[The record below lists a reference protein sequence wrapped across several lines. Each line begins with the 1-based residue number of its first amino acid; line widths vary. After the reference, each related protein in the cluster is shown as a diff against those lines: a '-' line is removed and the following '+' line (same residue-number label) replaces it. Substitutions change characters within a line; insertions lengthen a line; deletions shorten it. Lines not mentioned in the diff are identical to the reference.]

1 MSSNRCAFEFEIG
14 EDMGDP
20 SLSRDCPLDCKVYV
34 GNLGNSGNKTE
45 LERAFGYYGPLRSV
59 WVARNPPGFA
69 FVEFEDPRD
78 ATDAVRELDG
88 SHDEPTTTD
97 IPHEISDAVV
107 EKEQGNNLCNV
118 AAVACDTLTDLKSIT
133 EEDEDPQIL
142 ATRENENMSDERG
155 SETENAFEMTGQD
168 DARDHSVTQIIM
180 DVRDN
185 EKDGETITETIW
197 ISHQTAS
204 EVSAEKEE
212 KCREQVQYSSNISQ
226 THSPPQD
233 DAGKMPENDEVTND
247 KKETES
253 TASDDVT
260 SKSEE
265 MFSFEDSATDTGSH
279 TYQLFTQSPYKESYD
294 LHERVSEKSE
304 KKEIFFSVEAENAS
318 FDRGDMRS
326 EGTEGIKEMDAAPV
340 VILDVD
346 TKDSESENPEQNRA
360 LTEEQTDTSS
370 DTKLQV
376 SQVLDNV
383 STVIDSGLLFHDVID
398 VSSGERERV
407 PEKSDISSF
416 IPHDSQDFYKPTT
429 CHPESQENTGDPER
443 VAVGGDTDL
452 HLDIEAQNKT
462 FDLTSEAEGTE
473 KNMQD
478 ASVLA
483 REVEVIADTVTVES
497 NMTAE
502 LDFLQT
508 SPDVHVEALNLSEK
522 AEKEVSGET
531 DTILKQSDI
540 NIIPEDSHGEES
552 HSKSSPVIHKRKMG
566 STRRPLKGNKGRR
579 KEMEHHDENET
590 LDSEGMINIE
600 KETFSLEDE
609 PSPDESTL
617 QSLKDEVKEQEV
629 EISEENDVGPV
640 EESESALLQSSCSS
654 DLVSEESTT
663 ISICHVTES
672 QDLTKMNEE
681 SQENPG
687 DVERVQADLQS
698 KIDLQNETFDITTS
712 EVEGTEE
719 NIQDVSVTLVREVEV
734 IGDTVT
740 VESNLTTESD
750 FLQISPDAHVEA
762 LKVSEN
768 AVKEVSG
775 ETDTIL
781 EHSHISIIPAD
792 SHGEETHSKSSPK
805 VHKRKM
811 GSTRRPLRGKKGQR
825 QEHDEKEICSLGDEP
840 SPDEST
846 LRSSK
851 DEVKEQEVEISE
863 ENDVGPVE
871 GFESALLQ
879 SSCISDLVT
888 EESTA
893 ISICHV
899 TESQNL
905 IKMNEESQEN
915 AGAAERVPAEEEKD
929 LQLKIESQNKT
940 FDLTTSEA
948 EETEKNIQDVSVTL
962 VREVEVIG
970 DTVTV
975 ENNMTTESDF
985 LQSSLDAHV
994 EALKVS
1000 ENAVKEVSGE
1010 TDTIPEQSH
1019 ISIIPAD
1026 SHKEETHSKSSPVIH
1041 KRKMGSTRR
1050 PLKGNKGRR
1059 KEMEHHD
1066 ENETLDSEGM
1076 INIEKEKIDLED
1088 EPSPDESTLRSSK
1101 DEVKEQEVEIS
1112 EENDV
1117 GPVEGFE
1124 SALLQSSS
1132 SSDLVT
1138 EESTAISICHVTES
1152 QTLIKINEESQ
1163 ENAGAAE
1170 RVPAEEDKDLRVK
1183 IEGTEEN
1190 IQDVSVTL
1198 VSEVEVIGDTVT
1210 VENNMTTESDFLQT
1224 SLDAHMEALKLSEN
1238 AKKEASGETDT
1249 IPEQSH
1255 ISIIPEDSYGKEAHS
1270 KSSPVIHKRKMGSTR
1285 RPLKGNKGRRKEM
1298 EHHDENE
1305 TLDSEG
1311 MINVEKE
1318 TFSLEDEPSPD
1329 ESTLQS
1335 SKNGAEE
1342 QEVEIS
1348 EENDVGPVEGFKS
1361 ALLQSSCISDLVSEK
1376 STAISICHVTESQD
1390 LTKMNEE
1397 SQKNPEDV
1405 ERVQAEL
1412 QLKID
1417 LQNETFDITTSEVEG
1432 TEENIQDISV
1442 MLVREVEVIG
1452 DTVTVESN
1460 MTTESDFLQTS
1471 PDAHVEAL
1479 KVSENA
1485 EKEVSGETDTILE
1498 QSDISIIPAD
1508 SQREET
1514 HSKSSPKVHKRK
1526 MGSTRRPLKG
1536 NKGQRQEHDEKEICN
1551 LGDERSPDEST
1562 LQSSKDEVKEQEVE
1576 ISEENDV
1583 GPVEGFESALLQS
1596 SCISDLVTEESTAIS
1611 ICHVTESQ
1619 TLIKMNE
1626 ESQENAGAAE
1636 RVPAEEDKDLQL
1648 KIESQNKTFDLTTS
1662 EAEETEKNIQDVSVT
1677 LVREVEVIGDTVTVE
1692 NMTTESDFLQSSLDA
1707 HVEALKVSENAVKEV
1722 SGETDTIPEQSH
1734 ISIIPED
1741 SYGEEA
1747 HSKSS
1752 PVIHKRKMGSTR
1764 RPLKG
1769 NKGRRKEMEHHD
1781 ENETLDSEGMI
1792 NIEKEK
1798 IDLEDE
1804 PSPDESTLRSSKDE
1818 VKEQEVEISEE
1829 NDVGPVEGFKSALL
1843 QSSCISDLVTEEST
1857 AISICHVTESQT
1869 LIKINEESQE
1879 NAGDAE
1885 NVPAEEDKQLQIKIN
1900 PQKQTFDLTTSEAEG
1915 TEENIQDISITLV
1928 REVEVIAVIGDTVT
1942 VESNMTTESDFLQT
1956 SSDAN
1961 IEALKLSDNTEKEV
1975 SGETDTILEQSDI
1988 SIIPADSHREETHS
2002 KSSPV
2007 IHKRKMGST
2016 RRPLK
2021 GNKGR
2026 RKDHDEKEILEDE
2039 PCADLS
2045 GYTAVSICDIS
2056 ESQTL
2061 TKIHAGSQENT
2072 GDVEIVQAEEDKD
2085 LQLKI
2090 DSQNKTFDVT
2100 TSEAEGTEEN
2110 IHDVSVTLVREAE
2123 VFGDTVTVETNM
2135 PTESDAHIEALKV
2148 FENAEKEISRE
2159 TDKIPEQS
2167 DISIIPKDSHGEEAH
2182 SVDTLTLESN
2192 MTTESDFLQTSPDA
2206 HIEALQISENTE
2218 KEVSG
2223 EKDTIPEQCDISI
2236 IPADSHRQET
2246 HSKSSPVI
2254 HKRKMGS
2261 TRRPLRGKNE
2271 QRKEIEH
2278 RDENETFEFESVINV
2293 EKETFSLENE
2303 PSTYESTIQSSADK
2317 AKEQKIGIQEENDVG
2332 PVEGSESTDPQIL
2345 CSSDVVSE
2353 ETTAV
2358 SICHVTESQTITK
2371 MSEECQENAGEA
2383 ERVAAEEDKDIQ
2395 LKTDS
2400 QNKTFDLTTSETE
2413 ENVQDVGVMLVR
2425 EIEVTGDTDTVESKM
2440 TAEPDFL
2447 QTSPDAM
2454 EAVKVSENAEKVVS
2468 GETDTILEQS
2478 HINIIPADSHREE
2491 THSKSCP
2498 VIHKRKMGSTRRP
2511 LKGEKG
2517 QRKDH
2522 DEKEIFILEDEP
2534 NPNESRHTA
2543 VSICDISESQTL
2555 TKNYAGFQENTGEIA
2570 PAEGDTEPHIENKTC
2585 NLTAFEGEATKEN
2598 IFEAGVVGKD
2608 IEFIGDTVV
2617 VESNM
2622 TTESDD
2628 LIQNDT
2634 FTEAKLEALKVSD
2647 NAEHEVLEETD
2658 ATPKQSDTTIISED
2672 THGEEAH
2679 SKLHPV
2685 VHKRKMGSTRRPL
2698 RGKKGQRE
2706 EVEHQDENETLNSE
2720 GMINAEK
2727 DTFSLKDEPSPDES
2741 TLQSLKD
2748 GAKEQMKISEKNDVG
2763 PVEESKS
2770 TDLQS
2775 SSSSD
2780 LVSEESTT
2788 ISICHVT
2795 ESQTLTKI
2803 NEESQ
2808 ESTGDVERVAAEE
2821 DKDLQ
2826 IKIDSQN
2833 KTFDITS
2840 EAEGTEENIQD
2851 VSMVLV
2857 REVEVIADTVTVETN
2872 MTTTSNF
2879 LQTSDAHDEA
2889 FKVSENTEKDVSGE
2903 TDTIPE
2909 QSDISVIPADSH
2921 REETHSKSSPV
2932 IHKRKMGST
2941 RRPLK
2946 GKTGRRED
2954 HDEKEIFNLKDE
2966 PSMGE
2971 EQMEIREGNDVGP
2984 VEGSEIF
2991 ILEDEPNPDQS
3002 GYTAVSDISES
3013 QTLTKMKTV
3022 SQENTGEIAPA
3033 EEDTE
3038 PHLENKTFD
3047 STAFEREATAENIC
3061 EGSVVVREVAFI
3073 GDTVI
3078 AESNDTKSDTKVSD
3092 NGERAVSEE
3101 TDATPKQSDTTII
3114 PEDTPGE
3121 EAHSKLHPVVHKRKM
3136 GSTRRPLRG
3145 KKGQREEIEHQ
3156 DKNEIL
3162 DSEGGI
3168 NAEKDTFSLKDE
3180 PSPDE
3185 STLQSTKD
3193 GEKEQMEISKKNDV
3207 GPVEGSESTDL
3218 QSSSSSDLVSE
3229 ESTTIS
3235 ICHVTE
3241 SQTLTKI
3248 NKESQENTGDVE
3260 RIAAEEDKD
3269 LQLKINLQNQMFDLT
3284 EAEGTEDFSVTSVR
3298 EVEVIG
3304 DTVTVDSNMTTKSD
3318 FPQISPDANVEAL
3331 KVSENAEKEV
3341 SGETDTILEQSHISI
3356 IPADSHRE
3364 ETHSKSSPVVPKRKM
3379 GSTRRPLKGNK
3390 GQRKDHDEKE
3400 ILEDEPNKDESRY
3413 TAVSEISESQT
3424 LTKIHAGSQENIGDF
3439 EIVPAEEDK
3448 HLQLKI
3454 DSQNKMLDITTSE
3467 AQGTDEN
3474 IHDVSVTSVREVE
3487 VIGDTVT
3494 VDSNMTTESD
3504 FLQTSDAHVEA
3515 LKVPENTEKEV
3526 SGETD
3531 TIPEQSHINIIPA
3544 DSHREETHSKSCPVI
3559 HKRKMGST
3567 RRPLKGNK
3575 GQRKDCD
3582 EKEILEDEPN
3592 LDESRYTAV
3601 SDISESQTLTK
3612 IHAGSQENIG
3622 DFEITPAEG
3631 DTEPCIENKT
3641 FDSTAF
3647 KGEATEEN
3655 ICEDSVLGKEI
3666 EFIGDKV
3673 TVESNMTIK
3682 LDLLQNDTS
3691 TDAKPDALIS
3701 EIAEISGETDTI
3713 LEQSGISII
3722 PADSHREE
3730 THSKSSPVVHK
3741 RKMGSTR
3748 RPLKGNKGRRKDH
3761 DEKEILEDEPCAD
3774 LSGYTAVSIC
3784 DISESQTLTKNHA
3797 GSQENTGDA
3806 ERVEADLKLKIDSQN
3821 KTFDITSEAEGTEE
3835 NIQDVSVTLVR
3846 EVEVIGDTV
3855 TVDSNMTTESDFL
3868 QTSDAHVEALKVP
3881 ENTEKEVSRETD
3893 TIPEQSHINIIPA
3906 DSHREETHSK
3916 SSPVIHK
3923 RKMGSTRRPLKGNK
3937 GQRKDCDEKEIL
3949 EDEPSLDESR
3959 YTAVS
3964 DISESQTVTKIH
3976 AGSQENIGD
3985 FEITPVEG
3993 DTEPHIE
4000 NKTFD
4005 STAFKGEATE
4015 ENICEDSVLGK
4026 EIDFIGDTVVVESNM
4041 TTELDLLQND
4051 TSTDAKPEA
4060 LISEI
4065 AEISGKTDTI
4075 LKQSDTNIIPE
4086 DPHGEKL
4093 HTEVS
4098 LNAHK
4103 RKMGS
4108 TRRPLRGNTGQ
4119 RKVGVHFKEK
4129 NGDDEGV
4136 SEEEVTE
4143 THSEIQNQD
4152 NVVGHNVTQDIMYI
4166 RDNEDEEQK
4175 TMKTV
4180 DMSVL
4185 ELCDA
4190 LELKQRSDGPSQDDT
4205 VSHETQ
4211 IHVSSDDIP
4220 PTKVVEMH
4228 SDSKRSTQKRKMG
4241 STRKRGKRMVNEEE
4255 VEVEKEG
4262 EAENTTDDGT
4272 TKSEENLPIEEAIT
4286 GSSVHQQ
4293 LFSLYVNKESH
4304 DIQDI
4309 VSKSEISEQSD
4320 PSSTINPELLIESE
4334 CSSKTA
4340 AEMVSD
4346 LPLGDVETYLVPKQ
4360 SVIPKK
4366 SHREDQSDLNPV
4378 VQKRKMGSTRRTLRG
4393 NKGQGRQGEPQKMD
4407 RDIEEMT
4414 QEQDTEPYLS
4424 TSARKT
4430 ESKFDEEVEQNF
4442 LVVASN
4448 LFPESENKVK
4458 EVGQNI
4464 HDLTEVS
4471 EENSMEHTGN
4481 DSNSVNEEINLFERT
4496 KDKFVLT
4503 VSHEDVHQTLSA
4515 DYPDQHVR
4523 SEHEQMENIHHFIPT
4538 QELKNTQDDVVH
4550 ENNSRKT
4557 PATQEKRRKMGST
4570 RRNPRVMHGRN
4581 MADNEDVLGV
4591 AEDSQSKEVS
4601 SVSIPELKSEMLDLK
4616 VENLEPSR
4624 QTVPE
4629 TPENT
4634 PQICDN
4640 QLVDADV
4647 TKHPQS
4653 ETVSTEKRRKM
4664 GSTRKNLREGR
4675 IRGKRDGYE
4684 DTETA
4689 DSEMS
4694 LVREDVGEQTIQD
4707 YSNQSEDSLLSEIEK
4722 ALKKT
4727 SQSSPSCD
4735 WELIIKEP
4743 NPVDLANAPDLN
4755 MPENSEIKSLQPT
4768 PSAEPN
4774 SPGRRRR
4781 KMGSTRKNPRQQ
4793 LKAETEDEDKVD
4805 REIDENLKT
4814 DMQEKKDFERVEVSV
4829 VHNITEN
4836 KEYLDVS
4843 SAHTSSSQLEEST
4856 NPVSQE
4862 KTSPSTKRKFGSRR
4876 ANKGK
4881 QGLGRPSPSD
4891 FGNESEDGD
4900 HKPNSTEVQDKLHSI
4915 DLTVCDPSCTLQ
4927 PVSQPIS
4934 HPVSEQRNMEAK
4946 NDEAASKGTGAGLVS
4961 LEQTIKHD
4969 RITGA
4974 KQTVLTPV
4982 YRLLLWLT
4990 KLLNY
4995 KFGTQQVKKVK
5006 IYGNIPF
5013 LKLYYDNVTQERAP
5027 DDAIMMLL
5035 GNKNDSVARQVQ
5047 IQEGADLAREYNMH
5061 FMECS
5066 AATGAN
5072 VSESMRTLAELLAQQ
5087 RKSQKEKHASLRRE
5101 APQKKSGCC

>member
-1 MSSNRCAFEFEIG
+1 MSGRKSKKNQRLGSSRRGPKGLNRNTEKDDDDGFQQIAESEDGRNEFHTSTDYHSTQFDHAPTSSIDQQTSLLESLPHAGGHKDSLMETELPERKRKMGSTRKSAGRFKVERNLDEVRTTEELEEEYVTRPNTSTTEEEQSRPMSFPSDLSNSGLGKEPGTALTFVVSENEEKDAAHRQEITSYSHAVVSDMPTDEAMGTSVHSFAVTAESDLFDEPKTLCLQEIPTASTSGQKKKMGSTRRPLGGKNSVQEHSRNMTENERKAEVMGEANLKMSEEMVQEWNDVARDDPSSHTDSALVSNQNLLAERAELKETDISAGTETMNQTVASPLVVSEKPLPETSHHYGTPLLNEELDFKFGSHTEDFDVLNKDAGSDNSYVLDTRKDTNTSYHFRDVNTETKEEVLKQKGELSINDQMSSLLPKQDTQLEELALHDQES
-14 EDMGDP
+14 
-20 SLSRDCPLDCKVYV
+20 SLSQHDLDNNCNSSMPQLIV
-34 GNLGNSGNKTE
+34 GGS
-45 LERAFGYYGPLRSV
+45 RSFDV
-59 WVARNPPGFA
+59 HLSNI
-69 FVEFEDPRD
+69 
-78 ATDAVRELDG
+78 

-811 GSTRRPLRGKKGQR
+811 GSTRRPL
-825 QEHDEKEICSLGDEP
+825 
-840 SPDEST
+840 
-846 LRSSK
+846 
-851 DEVKEQEVEISE
+851 
-863 ENDVGPVE
+863 
-871 GFESALLQ
+871 
-879 SSCISDLVT
+879 
-888 EESTA
+888 
-893 ISICHV
+893 
-899 TESQNL
+899 
-905 IKMNEESQEN
+905 
-915 AGAAERVPAEEEKD
+915 
-929 LQLKIESQNKT
+929 
-940 FDLTTSEA
+940 
-948 EETEKNIQDVSVTL
+948 
-962 VREVEVIG
+962 
-970 DTVTV
+970 
-975 ENNMTTESDF
+975 
-985 LQSSLDAHV
+985 
-994 EALKVS
+994 
-1000 ENAVKEVSGE
+1000 
-1010 TDTIPEQSH
+1010 
-1019 ISIIPAD
+1019 
-1026 SHKEETHSKSSPVIH
+1026 
-1041 KRKMGSTRR
+1041 
-1050 PLKGNKGRR
+1050 KGNKGRR

-1112 EENDV
+1112 EKNDV

-1124 SALLQSSS
+1124 
-1132 SSDLVT
+1132 
-1138 EESTAISICHVTES
+1138 
-1152 QTLIKINEESQ
+1152 
-1163 ENAGAAE
+1163 
-1170 RVPAEEDKDLRVK
+1170 
-1183 IEGTEEN
+1183 
-1190 IQDVSVTL
+1190 
-1198 VSEVEVIGDTVT
+1198 
-1210 VENNMTTESDFLQT
+1210 
-1224 SLDAHMEALKLSEN
+1224 
-1238 AKKEASGETDT
+1238 
-1249 IPEQSH
+1249 
-1255 ISIIPEDSYGKEAHS
+1255 
-1270 KSSPVIHKRKMGSTR
+1270 
-1285 RPLKGNKGRRKEM
+1285 
-1298 EHHDENE
+1298 
-1305 TLDSEG
+1305 
-1311 MINVEKE
+1311 
-1318 TFSLEDEPSPD
+1318 
-1329 ESTLQS
+1329 
-1335 SKNGAEE
+1335 
-1342 QEVEIS
+1342 
-1348 EENDVGPVEGFKS
+1348 
-1361 ALLQSSCISDLVSEK
+1361 
-1376 STAISICHVTESQD
+1376 
-1390 LTKMNEE
+1390 
-1397 SQKNPEDV
+1397 
-1405 ERVQAEL
+1405 
-1412 QLKID
+1412 
-1417 LQNETFDITTSEVEG
+1417 
-1432 TEENIQDISV
+1432 
-1442 MLVREVEVIG
+1442 
-1452 DTVTVESN
+1452 
-1460 MTTESDFLQTS
+1460 
-1471 PDAHVEAL
+1471 
-1479 KVSENA
+1479 
-1485 EKEVSGETDTILE
+1485 
-1498 QSDISIIPAD
+1498 
-1508 SQREET
+1508 
-1514 HSKSSPKVHKRK
+1514 
-1526 MGSTRRPLKG
+1526 
-1536 NKGQRQEHDEKEICN
+1536 
-1551 LGDERSPDEST
+1551 
-1562 LQSSKDEVKEQEVE
+1562 
-1576 ISEENDV
+1576 
-1583 GPVEGFESALLQS
+1583 
-1596 SCISDLVTEESTAIS
+1596 
-1611 ICHVTESQ
+1611 
-1619 TLIKMNE
+1619 
-1626 ESQENAGAAE
+1626 
-1636 RVPAEEDKDLQL
+1636 
-1648 KIESQNKTFDLTTS
+1648 
-1662 EAEETEKNIQDVSVT
+1662 
-1677 LVREVEVIGDTVTVE
+1677 
-1692 NMTTESDFLQSSLDA
+1692 
-1707 HVEALKVSENAVKEV
+1707 
-1722 SGETDTIPEQSH
+1722 
-1734 ISIIPED
+1734 
-1741 SYGEEA
+1741 
-1747 HSKSS
+1747 
-1752 PVIHKRKMGSTR
+1752 
-1764 RPLKG
+1764 
-1769 NKGRRKEMEHHD
+1769 
-1781 ENETLDSEGMI
+1781 
-1792 NIEKEK
+1792 
-1798 IDLEDE
+1798 
-1804 PSPDESTLRSSKDE
+1804 
-1818 VKEQEVEISEE
+1818 
-1829 NDVGPVEGFKSALL
+1829 SALL

-3304 DTVTVDSNMTTKSD
+3304 DTVTVENNMTTKSD

-3592 LDESRYTAV
+3592 LDECRYTAV

-4430 ESKFDEEVEQNF
+4430 ESKFDEEV
-4442 LVVASN
+4442 
-4448 LFPESENKVK
+4448 NK
-4458 EVGQNI
+4458 
-4464 HDLTEVS
+4464 T
-4471 EENSMEHTGN
+4471 
-4481 DSNSVNEEINLFERT
+4481 
-4496 KDKFVLT
+4496 
-4503 VSHEDVHQTLSA
+4503 
-4515 DYPDQHVR
+4515 
-4523 SEHEQMENIHHFIPT
+4523 
-4538 QELKNTQDDVVH
+4538 
-4550 ENNSRKT
+4550 
-4557 PATQEKRRKMGST
+4557 
-4570 RRNPRVMHGRN
+4570 
-4581 MADNEDVLGV
+4581 
-4591 AEDSQSKEVS
+4591 
-4601 SVSIPELKSEMLDLK
+4601 
-4616 VENLEPSR
+4616 
-4624 QTVPE
+4624 
-4629 TPENT
+4629 
-4634 PQICDN
+4634 
-4640 QLVDADV
+4640 
-4647 TKHPQS
+4647 
-4653 ETVSTEKRRKM
+4653 
-4664 GSTRKNLREGR
+4664 
-4675 IRGKRDGYE
+4675 
-4684 DTETA
+4684 
-4689 DSEMS
+4689 
-4694 LVREDVGEQTIQD
+4694 
-4707 YSNQSEDSLLSEIEK
+4707 SLLLLQTCFLNQK
-4722 ALKKT
+4722 
-4727 SQSSPSCD
+4727 
-4735 WELIIKEP
+4735 IK
-4743 NPVDLANAPDLN
+4743 
-4755 MPENSEIKSLQPT
+4755 
-4768 PSAEPN
+4768 
-4774 SPGRRRR
+4774 
-4781 KMGSTRKNPRQQ
+4781 
-4793 LKAETEDEDKVD
+4793 
-4805 REIDENLKT
+4805 
-4814 DMQEKKDFERVEVSV
+4814 
-4829 VHNITEN
+4829 
-4836 KEYLDVS
+4836 
-4843 SAHTSSSQLEEST
+4843 
-4856 NPVSQE
+4856 
-4862 KTSPSTKRKFGSRR
+4862 
-4876 ANKGK
+4876 
-4881 QGLGRPSPSD
+4881 
-4891 FGNESEDGD
+4891 
-4900 HKPNSTEVQDKLHSI
+4900 
-4915 DLTVCDPSCTLQ
+4915 
-4927 PVSQPIS
+4927 
-4934 HPVSEQRNMEAK
+4934 
-4946 NDEAASKGTGAGLVS
+4946 
-4961 LEQTIKHD
+4961 
-4969 RITGA
+4969 
-4974 KQTVLTPV
+4974 
-4982 YRLLLWLT
+4982 
-4990 KLLNY
+4990 
-4995 KFGTQQVKKVK
+4995 
-5006 IYGNIPF
+5006 
-5013 LKLYYDNVTQERAP
+5013 
-5027 DDAIMMLL
+5027 
-5035 GNKNDSVARQVQ
+5035 
-5047 IQEGADLAREYNMH
+5047 
-5061 FMECS
+5061 
-5066 AATGAN
+5066 
-5072 VSESMRTLAELLAQQ
+5072 
-5087 RKSQKEKHASLRRE
+5087 
-5101 APQKKSGCC
+5101 